1 MTIGSFVFT
10 ITGDDVWAF
19 WADKRWYKC
28 KIVAEDTEQ
37 FVFPGD
43 DETPVTAYKV
53 HYHNY
58 GEE

>member
-1 MTIGSFVFT
+1 M
-10 ITGDDVWAF
+10 WAF
-19 WADKRWYKC
+19 WVDERWYKC
-28 KIVAEDTEQ
+28 KIGAKDTEQ